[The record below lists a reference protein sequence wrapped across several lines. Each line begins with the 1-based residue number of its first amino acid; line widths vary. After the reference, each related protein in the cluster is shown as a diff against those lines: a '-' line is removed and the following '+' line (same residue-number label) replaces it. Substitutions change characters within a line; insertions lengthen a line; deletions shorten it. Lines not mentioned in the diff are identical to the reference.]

1 MALGF
6 DEYGREIPDPRPM
19 ELSPGQAR
27 PETIQEMMQRLI
39 RTHLSAAAQDH
50 GAESFEESNDFDI
63 EDEDFDDVLTTY
75 EEMGSEIIT
84 AGESEDGAAA
94 GRDLGPAESSGLRTV
109 GAGAPS
115 DAGGSEA
122 GDVDGQAE
130 LRPDSPVPAPDRK
143 ANTGAVSG
151 PTAVHGRRGRAAG

>member
-39 RTHLSAAAQDH
+39 RTHLSQAAQDH

-75 EEMGSEIIT
+75 EEMGSELIT
-84 AGESEDGAAA
+84 A
-94 GRDLGPAESSGLRTV
+94 
-109 GAGAPS
+109 
-115 DAGGSEA
+115 
-122 GDVDGQAE
+122 
-130 LRPDSPVPAPDRK
+130 
-143 ANTGAVSG
+143 
-151 PTAVHGRRGRAAG
+151 